1 MNFYRVFRFVRKVTD
16 TIALS
21 AAAGGNMSV
30 APLFDAVNLNVE
42 LRRSV
47 VAFILSPSVPLVRFR
62 LHRNEL

>member
-1 MNFYRVFRFVRKVTD
+1 MYFYLVFRFVRKVTD

-30 APLFDAVNLNVE
+30 APLFDAVN
-42 LRRSV
+42 
-47 VAFILSPSVPLVRFR
+47 ILSPSVLLVRFR